1 MLEFPTLYHRYVSL
15 WCDEMNP
22 EVKDETEQKVFPAA
36 AVEAALRKELLLL
49 AESEA
54 PVQGI
59 ELPKAPAAAMK
70 TFIRFDSLTV
80 VDVLCEL
87 DPILGHKL
95 RDGVVQTGGYKSID
109 AAIEHLLP
117 RIERSW
123 NKANGVKA

>member
-1 MLEFPTLYHRYVSL
+1 M
-15 WCDEMNP
+15 DP
-22 EVKDETEQKVFPAA
+22 EVKEKAEQKVFPAV

-49 AESEA
+49 AENEA

-59 ELPKAPAAAMK
+59 ELPKAPAAAMR

-95 RDGVVQTGGYKSID
+95 RDSVVQTGGYKSID